1 MYEHFEGAT
10 EVHSALVRGD
20 MATARSAARW
30 LATHEELSQLPP
42 GSDGLLA
49 EMRMYAQRVS
59 AASDL
64 ASAAQ
69 ATSQLGR
76 VCGSCHAQY
85 DVDPQFFLGTAAP
98 RGRGTQA
105 EMARHVWA
113 SERMWQGMVGPLDQ
127 AWREGARELREGWL
141 DPQEVVSNP
150 GDRAKVHELVR
161 KVYEIGTRAEKA
173 PEPRERAELYGS
185 FLTTCI
191 DCHRLTGAV
200 IR

>member
-1 MYEHFEGAT
+1 MYEHFERAT

-20 MATARSAARW
+20 MATARRAARW

-59 AASDL
+59 QSSDL
-64 ASAAQ
+64 ASAAE

-76 VCGSCHAQY
+76 VCGDCHSTY

-98 RGRGTQA
+98 EGHGPKA
-105 EMARHVWA
+105 EMARHAWA
-113 SERMWQGMVGPLDQ
+113 SERMWEGMVGPLDY
-127 AWREGARELREGWL
+127 AWVEGAKELREGWL

-150 GDRAKVHELVR
+150 GDRAKVREMVR
-161 KVYEIGTRAEKA
+161 KVYEIGTRAERA
-173 PEPRERAELYGS
+173 SEPSERAELYGS